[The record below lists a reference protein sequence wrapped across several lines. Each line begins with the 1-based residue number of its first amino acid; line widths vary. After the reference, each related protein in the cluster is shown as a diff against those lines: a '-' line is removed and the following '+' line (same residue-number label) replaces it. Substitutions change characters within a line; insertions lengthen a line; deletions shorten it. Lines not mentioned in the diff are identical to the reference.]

1 MYALANAF
9 SLNMLPLESGKTQ
22 IREIEQEDA
31 ICILNSSQFKSYV
44 GHKDTAE
51 ILSLMLGI
59 QVLPNRESFEF
70 NIGTKKML
78 VAQYS
83 GNRLPEGATQLPE
96 GARFR
101 WFEVSFDF
109 EIYDVAGDIET
120 YMKELPF
127 SLQETLEALGIYG
140 EVKNQYIVKCSNHTY
155 YRVSYSYSQNVLT
168 TNHIQL

>member
-1 MYALANAF
+1 MLALANAF
-9 SLNMLPLESGKTQ
+9 SLNMLPLEGGKTQ

-31 ICILNSSQFKSYV
+31 QIILNSSQFKSYV

-51 ILSLMLGI
+51 ILSQMLNI

-70 NIGTKKML
+70 NIGTKLL

-83 GNRLPEGATQLPE
+83 GPRLPEGTTQLPE

-101 WFEVSFDF
+101 WFEVIFDF
-109 EIYDVAGDIET
+109 EIYEVDGDIET

-127 SLQETLEALGIYG
+127 LLQETLEALGTYE
-140 EVKNQYIVKCSNHTY
+140 EVKNQYIVKCNEEH